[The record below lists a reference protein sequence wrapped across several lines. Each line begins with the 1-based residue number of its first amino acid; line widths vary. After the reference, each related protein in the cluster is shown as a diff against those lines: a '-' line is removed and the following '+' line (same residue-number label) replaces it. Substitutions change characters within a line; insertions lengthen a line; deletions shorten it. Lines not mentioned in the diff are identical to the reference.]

1 MPDYRRNFLLGG
13 SFFFTVNLLER
24 RRELLTCHIDLLRD
38 SVRRVR
44 RLYPFRIEAWVVLP
58 DHLHCVWTLPPGDGD
73 FAVRWRLIKLLFCK
87 ELPRDERLSAVR
99 RRRNERGI
107 WQRRYWE
114 HTLRDEKDF
123 QAHVDYVHINPVKHG
138 LVERAADWPYSTFHR
153 YVKAGV
159 LSTNWAGG
167 DEEIIAASGERE
179 RLL

>member
-1 MPDYRRNFLLGG
+1 MPNYRRNFLPGG

-24 RRELLTCHIDLLRD
+24 RRELLTGHIDLLRD

-58 DHLHCVWTLPPGDGD
+58 DHLHCVWTLPPGDAD

-87 ELPRDERLSAVR
+87 KLPREERLSAVR

-114 HTLRDEKDF
+114 HTLRDERD
-123 QAHVDYVHINPVKHG
+123 
-138 LVERAADWPYSTFHR
+138 
-153 YVKAGV
+153 
-159 LSTNWAGG
+159 
-167 DEEIIAASGERE
+167 
-179 RLL
+179 

>member
-1 MPDYRRNFLLGG
+1 MPDYRRNFLPGG

-24 RRELLTCHIDLLRD
+24 RRGLLTCYIDLLRN

-44 RLYPFRIEAWVVLP
+44 RLYPFRTEAWVVLP
-58 DHLHCVWTLPPGDGD
+58 DHLHCVWTLPPGDSD

-87 ELPRDERLSAVR
+87 ELPQEERLSAVR
-99 RRRNERGI
+99 HRRNERGI

-138 LVERAADWPYSTFHR
+138 LAKKAADWPYSTFHR
-153 YVKAGV
+153 YVRAGI
-159 LSTNWAGG
+159 LSVNWAGG
-167 DEEIIAASGERE
+167 DEETIATSGERI
-179 RLL
+179 